1 MTAPITPTT
10 PPTRS
15 RALTIGGAAGLVF
28 GLIAAYLYSRSSQEE
43 LHQNGK
49 SAQITTA
56 EWIGLSLTLL
66 GLARQISEM
75 GRPKKKK

>member
-1 MTAPITPTT
+1 MTAPITPVT

-15 RALTIGGAAGLVF
+15 RTLTIGGTAGLLF
-28 GLIAAYLYSRSSQEE
+28 GLIAAYLYSRSAKEE
-43 LHQNGK
+43 LHQNGRT
-49 SAQITTA
+49 AQITTA